1 MILDSMDLMTKQLD
15 KTFNI
20 SPVEVSDTPEG
31 GCATRKDQLTNV
43 TKPDRLSKD
52 DIEKDYEYTRGNLYS
67 IIEKGQEAINGILE
81 LAQESEMPRAYEVAG
96 QLIKSVSDATD
107 KLMDLQKKLKDV
119 EEETKQKGPSTVN
132 NALFV
137 GSTAELAKMIKN
149 SDLSSS
155 SK

>member
-1 MILDSMDLMTKQLD
+1 MHDVTD
-15 KTFNI
+15 
-20 SPVEVSDTPEG
+20 VVV
-31 GCATRKDQLTNV
+31 DQTESV
-43 TKPDRLSKD
+43 GIQKPDRLVKD
-52 DIEKDYEYTRGNLYS
+52 DIEKDYEYTRGNLYC

-119 EEETKQKGPSTVN
+119 NEEKESKGPTTVN

-137 GSTAELAKMIKN
+137 GSTAELQKLLKGQN
-149 SDLSSS
+149 T

>member
-1 MILDSMDLMTKQLD
+1 MKMTNLDD
-15 KTFNI
+15 TFNI
-20 SPVEVSDTPEG
+20 TPTEVSDTPEG

-43 TKPDRLSKD
+43 TKPDRLTKD
-52 DIEKDYEYTRGNLYS
+52 DVTKDYEYTRGNLYS

-119 EEETKQKGPSTVN
+119 NEEQPQKGPSTVN

-137 GSTAELAKMIKN
+137 GSTAELGKLLKN
-149 SDLSSS
+149 GIPKED
-155 SK
+155 K

>member
-1 MILDSMDLMTKQLD
+1 MAKYDSINETLNTDYD
-15 KTFNI
+15 KSVEI
-20 SPVEVSDTPEG
+20 EVSP
-31 GCATRKDQLTNV
+31 
-43 TKPDRLSKD
+43 KPIVQSQGDI
-52 DIEKDYEYTRGNLYS
+52 DIEKDYKYTRGQLYS

-119 EEETKQKGPSTVN
+119 NEEQQQKGPSTVN

-137 GSTAELAKMIKN
+137 GSTADLTKLLKN
-149 SDLSSS
+149 GVPKED
-155 SK
+155 K